1 MSTELWI
8 ALGNSTLQT
17 LMMVLVATLV
27 ATLIGLPMG
36 IGIYITRATSLMPC
50 AWLNRSLAFI
60 INMLRSIPFIILLVA
75 VIPFTRFIIGTSIGT
90 AAAIVPLSIGAA
102 PFVARIIDNALQEI
116 PYGLIEAGL
125 AMGMNRWQLISKI
138 LLAEGLPSII
148 NGMTL
153 TVVTLIGYSAMAGAV
168 GGGGLGDLAIQYGY
182 NMFNTQLMVVTVV
195 VLIVLVQCIQWAGDR
210 LAKRL
215 HHVYTQR
222 T

>member
-8 ALGNSTLQT
+8 ALGHSTLQT
-17 LMMVLVATLV
+17 LIMVFVSALV

-36 IGIYITRATSLMPC
+36 VGIYISRPTSLMPC
-50 AWLNRSLAFI
+50 RWLNRSLALV
-60 INMLRSIPFIILLVA
+60 INVLRSIPFIILLVA

-102 PFVARIIDNALQEI
+102 PFVARIIDNALQEV

-138 LLAEGLPSII
+138 LLAESLPNII

-153 TVVTLIGYSAMAGAV
+153 TIVTLIGYSAMAGAV

-182 NMFNTQLMVVTVV
+182 NMFNTQLMIVTVI
-195 VLIVLVQCIQWAGDR
+195 VLIVLVQCIQWLGER
-210 LAKRL
+210 MAKRL
-215 HHVYTQR
+215 YHVYSK
-222 T
+222 